1 MAGILR
7 SLRTQTTTA
16 RVRARDKRF
25 SEAPYSPRPDSRNAA
40 KTTSAV
46 YPSEVKENTQNDFVP
61 HCGLGAAQNPG
72 STVVYLYTCIPCSVF
87 PAFLSF
93 RGRCECPFS
102 RFLTCPRCSVVR
114 IVPPL
119 RASSGPEVAG
129 G

>member
-7 SLRTQTTTA
+7 SLGTQTTTA
-16 RVRARDKRF
+16 RVCARDKRF
-25 SEAPYSPRPDSRNAA
+25 SEAPYSPSPDSRNAA

-61 HCGLGAAQNPG
+61 HCGLGAAQKPG
-72 STVVYLYTCIPCSVF
+72 STVVYLYTCIRRSVF
-87 PAFLSF
+87 PSVSFLPWTLRMPFLSF
-93 RGRCECPFS
+93 PH
-102 RFLTCPRCSVVR
+102 LPSVLCGAHC
-114 IVPPL
+114 PPL